1 MEPKPDAKDNSPI
14 STGNWRHNACYTQG
28 AKSPCLRTTA
38 IAKSNSED
46 NPVQRIM
53 AIGAVADIQEI
64 SNLIKKM

>member
-1 MEPKPDAKDNSPI
+1 MAMEPKPDVKDNPSI

-46 NPVQRIM
+46 NSIQRIV
-53 AIGAVADIQEI
+53 AIGAVVDI
-64 SNLIKKM
+64 